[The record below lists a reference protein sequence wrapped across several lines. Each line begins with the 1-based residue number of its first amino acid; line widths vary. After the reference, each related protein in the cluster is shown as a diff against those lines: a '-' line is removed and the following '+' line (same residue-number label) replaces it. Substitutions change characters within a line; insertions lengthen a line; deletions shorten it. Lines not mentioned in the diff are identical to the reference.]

1 MDNKAGKKVSE
12 VKEIKGEL
20 TFEDKVVQKIIG
32 IALETIDGL
41 LTVDGGFFSNV
52 ANKLVNREDVT
63 NGIDV
68 EVGKSQVAVDLN
80 VVAEYGKDIASLYD
94 KIKEVV
100 SREVEKMTS
109 LYVVEVNVTVVDV
122 KTKEQHEEDSTTVQ
136 DRLSEATGSL
146 GEFTSEQTD
155 KVKNAVSNG
164 TNKVK
169 EATDSRV
176 K

>member
-109 LYVVEVNVTVVDV
+109 LHVVEVNVTVVDV

>member
-1 MDNKAGKKVSE
+1 MDNKSGKKVSE
-12 VKEIKGEL
+12 TKEIKGEL

-32 IALETIDGL
+32 IALETVDGL

-109 LYVVEVNVTVVDV
+109 LQVIEVNVTVVDV
-122 KTKEQHEEDSTTVQ
+122 KTKEQYEEDSTTVQ
-136 DRLSEATGSL
+136 DRLTEATGSL

-155 KVKNAVSNG
+155 KVKKAVNNG
-164 TNKVK
+164 TSKAR
-169 EATDSRV
+169 EAADSRV
-176 K
+176 N

>member
-1 MDNKAGKKVSE
+1 MDNKTGKKVSE
-12 VKEIKGEL
+12 GKEIKGEL

-109 LYVVEVNVTVVDV
+109 LHVVEVNVTVVDV
-122 KTKEQHEEDSTTVQ
+122 KTKEQYEEDSTTVQ